1 MLEIRTAAELID
13 PELEARWA
21 ARRADRASDLMQY
34 ILRTFVERGG
44 PIAIDEVV
52 AACPDEGP
60 DAVRRALVALDEQ
73 DLIQI
78 RDGRIEIAYPFSAS
92 PTPFVVRLDG
102 GRERYA
108 CCAIDA
114 RGMAP
119 MLGETVGIRSRC
131 HHPGEQAVGTPKARQ
146 IAASYLRR
154 FVEDVKASG
163 LVAEAIARNAV
174 KGVSVA
180 PPVPGPG

>member
-114 RGMAP
+114 LGMAP

-131 HHPGEQAVGTPKARQ
+131 HHSGEP
-146 IAASYLRR
+146 
-154 FVEDVKASG
+154 VE
-163 LVAEAIARNAV
+163 LVAEPAGPARGGDGLMVWVGTGNRGDCRLAT
-174 KGVSVA
+174 GL
-180 PPVPGPG
+180 